1 MKFAVQIN
9 IMPQDAL
16 LDPQGKTVENNT
28 SKLGI
33 NNISNIRIGK
43 HISMQV
49 ESDNQNTAEVTLKE
63 ICKKLLVN
71 QITEQYSY
79 EMVEII
85 S

>member
-1 MKFAVQIN
+1 MKFAVKIN

-28 SKLGI
+28 TKLGI
-33 NNISNIRIGK
+33 TNISELRIGK
-43 HISMQV
+43 HITFNV
-49 ESDNQNTAEVTLKE
+49 ESDNSNEAKKTIQN
-63 ICKKLLVN
+63 ICNNLLVN